1 MDNVNQ
7 PPGRDPQD
15 NPPTQPY
22 RFTPGWPGGAGDSQY
37 PGPPGSRYGYE
48 GQDQGQYQAGGNPH
62 QTGGHPYQAGDHYQA
77 GHYQGGQYPPNP
89 PGAQYPPAQPGG
101 KPPRGG
107 IMHRKLRWTAGVAAA
122 VLLAA
127 GGTLIGLHLTS
138 HGGTATPTANTATA
152 SALNGEL
159 TALSSPACS
168 HTKGSGSST
177 SSSSTSASSTS
188 ASKGACRSRAHLLR
202 LIHGM
207 YGQVAFNTTSG
218 TQTLAFERGTIQ
230 SVSNGQLVVK
240 AKNGT
245 TWTWTVDSS
254 SVIKQNSKTAS
265 STALFNGDKVFVAG
279 PESGSTK
286 DARAILIHTASSG
299 SGSKSSSQS
308 SSTSSA
314 A

>member
-7 PPGRDPQD
+7 PPGRDPQE

-22 RFTPGWPGGAGDSQY
+22 RFTPGWPGGAGDSHY
-37 PGPPGSRYGYE
+37 PGQPGPQYGY
-48 GQDQGQYQAGGNPH
+48 QGQYQGQGGPYPTDQGQAPGQYQTGGNPY
-62 QTGGHPYQAGDHYQA
+62 QTGG
-77 GHYQGGQYPPNP
+77 
-89 PGAQYPPAQPGG
+89 QYPPAQPAGQ
-101 KPPRGG
+101 PRRGG
-107 IMHRKLRWTAGVAAA
+107 IMHRKLRWTAGIAAA
-122 VLLAA
+122 ALLAA

-138 HGGTATPTANTATA
+138 HGSTATPTANTATA
-152 SALNGEL
+152 TALNSELSALN
-159 TALSSPACS
+159 SPACS
-168 HTKGSGSST
+168 HTKGSGS
-177 SSSSTSASSTS
+177 TSASS
-188 ASKGACRSRAHLLR
+188 AAKGACRSRAHLLR

-230 SVSNGQLVVK
+230 SVSNGQLTVK

-265 STALFNGDKVFVAG
+265 STAPFNGDKVFVAG
-279 PESGSTK
+279 PVSGSTK
-286 DARAILIHTASSG
+286 DARVILIHTGQASSG

-314 A
+314 D

>member
-7 PPGRDPQD
+7 PPGRDPQE

-22 RFTPGWPGGAGDSQY
+22 RFTPGWPGGAADSQY
-37 PGPPGSRYGYE
+37 PGQPGPQYGH
-48 GQDQGQYQAGGNPH
+48 QGQYQGQGGPYPTDQGQAPGQYQTGGNPY
-62 QTGGHPYQAGDHYQA
+62 QT
-77 GHYQGGQYPPNP
+77 GGQYPPNP
-89 PGAQYPPAQPGG
+89 PGGPYPPAQQAGQPR
-101 KPPRGG
+101 RGG
-107 IMHRKLRWTAGVAAA
+107 IMHRKLRWTAGIAAA
-122 VLLAA
+122 ALLAA

-138 HGGTATPTANTATA
+138 HGSTATPTANTATA
-152 SALNGEL
+152 TALNSELSALN
-159 TALSSPACS
+159 SPACS
-168 HTKGSGSST
+168 HTKGSGS
-177 SSSSTSASSTS
+177 TSASS
-188 ASKGACRSRAHLLR
+188 AAKGACRSRAHLLR

-230 SVSNGQLVVK
+230 SVSNGQLTVK

-279 PESGSTK
+279 PVSGSTK
-286 DARAILIHTASSG
+286 DARVILIHTGQASSG

-314 A
+314 D